1 MNKNYYYLMD
11 YKGEI
16 FHESTDR
23 QSIEILCNRLN
34 KRLEDE
40 FDDNGGMGNDPF
52 FYVAYVP
59 DMDYGK
65 ITDPSDFHGLPT
77 INE

>member
-1 MNKNYYYLMD
+1 MD

-16 FHESTDR
+16 FTESTDR
-23 QSIEILCNRLN
+23 QKIEILCSRLN

-40 FDDNGGMGNDPF
+40 FNTNGGMSNDPF

-59 DMDYGK
+59 NMDYGK
-65 ITDPSDFHGLPT
+65 ITDFRGLPT